1 MPLSIFLSII
11 SNMLVVL
18 FSYYNFY
25 YLENNKKNYKLN
37 KKRTVDNK
45 NYSFENIS
53 SFHAE
58 DYFEKKLILDL
69 NIFKT
74 SSKKTKKEISIFK
87 IKKVKWLFY
96 NKVRI
101 INTVPLG
108 RKKITISYRK
118 FETIIKNN
126 KESIFLLS

>member
-25 YLENNKKNYKLN
+25 YLEKNKKNHKLN
-37 KKRTVDNK
+37 KKRIVDNK

-53 SFHAE
+53 CFHAE
-58 DYFEKKLILDL
+58 DYFEKKLFLDL

-74 SSKKTKKEISIFK
+74 SSKKTKQEISIFK
-87 IKKVKWLFY
+87 IEKVKWLFY

-126 KESIFLLS
+126 KENIFVLS

>member
-58 DYFEKKLILDL
+58 DYFEKKLFLDL

-126 KESIFLLS
+126 KENIFVLS